1 MIIRTVAIG
10 LALGLNV
17 APAAVLAAQA
27 TPAHGSDPVKLRGI
41 SGTVADKEGNVLSDA
56 DVAIVE
62 HDTVTRRTRTGDNG
76 RFRLE
81 SVDPGVV
88 RLRVRRV
95 GFQVAHVTVDP
106 SRLDRSVFIALD
118 PVIGVLAPVN
128 VDADE
133 TEKKL
138 SPQLTDFY
146 ARARRKPPRLLHRR
160 AAPRR
165 ASSGVHER
173 RAARG
178 ARRGGPAG
186 TPDRQH
192 GEDPRLRAAHLG
204 RRACAPEA
212 RSSTT

>member
-1 MIIRTVAIG
+1 MTMIIRTVAIG

-146 ARARRKPPRLLHRR
+146 ARARRSHLGFFIDQQRLDDFIRSTRATRCARCPGWSCGRR
-160 AAPRR
+160 AAS
-165 ASSGVHER
+165 A
-173 RAARG
+173 
-178 ARRGGPAG
+178 
-186 TPDRQH
+186 
-192 GEDPRLRAAHLG
+192 
-204 RRACAPEA
+204 
-212 RSSTT
+212 TT